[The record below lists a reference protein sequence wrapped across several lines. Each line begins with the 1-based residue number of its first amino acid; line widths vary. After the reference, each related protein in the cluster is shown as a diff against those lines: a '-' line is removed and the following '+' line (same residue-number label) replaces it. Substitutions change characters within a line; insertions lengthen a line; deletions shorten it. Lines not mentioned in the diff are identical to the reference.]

1 MTLSSD
7 VRFTIDNWITI
18 VDEDQIALGR
28 QVGDTKNMDEVVY
41 MAVQVKD
48 KQYFDIFRGQIKTA
62 DSTLKCITPKQL

>member
-48 KQYFDIFRGQIKTA
+48 KQYFDKFRGQIKTFK
-62 DSTLKCITPKQL
+62 DRERQVIPPV